1 MSLTG
6 KVIAITGKL
15 SKSRNEITKLIK
27 DNGGI
32 FVTTITKK
40 VTHLVCPDPNLIE
53 DGEKLKKAKSMGI
66 QIVGE
71 DFLTNVSDPS
81 LKAEGNIPTT
91 LAPTGCNTLEVQIKN
106 DAISNQSNQLCQA
119 SGETQKMK
127 LKGKKPAIELQIGS
141 ETKQKKAGVVVEN
154 IDKTIE
160 EFTLFIERM
169 TSSNSNLEKGTNFKA
184 FMTKASDD
192 FREILQLIYNEQ
204 MKFGITSKNVVKFE
218 DTKYE
223 DSHYVNMKLV
233 DFLKQLVETEL
244 TGHNALKVAVSF
256 LADYPDHRET
266 LLSIFD
272 KDLKIRFG
280 LKSVNAIIPDF
291 VPEFNVS
298 LGNSYNDKTKKHIVS
313 GDWYISRKLDG
324 VRCITVVKVPL
335 PFNGDVEKVVIEC
348 YSRGGLQFSTLQKVK
363 DEIKSNLNEIVP
375 EIITLPHAVE
385 ENMLK
390 FALDGEMCVIRSDG
404 SEDYK
409 TIVSEIKRKNRTV
422 ENPRYLV
429 FDLLTYSEFKN
440 GVSEKERTF
449 SERLKILKKFLP
461 CYSYKKKNEKQKKRR
476 EDDTKF
482 SIIKLLPQ
490 FPFTEDMFLMMSQE
504 AETNGWE
511 GLMLRKDAEYCG
523 DRSND
528 ILKVKRFETE
538 EYEVKDVV
546 FGEIGVINEGSGL
559 QEQIE
564 TMVSVIIHHTG
575 ININTGNVDTNQV
588 NVGSGFSQ
596 QERQMYYKNPELIK
610 GKTISVQFFE
620 KTNSKDGKESL
631 RFPTFKG
638 LHGKQRVI

>member
-6 KVIAITGKL
+6 KIIAVTGKL
-15 SKSRNEITKLIK
+15 SMSRKEITKLIE

-32 FVTTITKK
+32 FVSTITKK
-40 VTHLVCPDPNLIE
+40 VTHLVCPNPDSTE
-53 DGEKLKKAKSMGI
+53 DGEKLKKAKAMGI
-66 QIVGE
+66 EIVGE
-71 DFLTNVSDPS
+71 DFLSPYSTGATQSEKQIQLKVQEPIKKKVKVEKAPS
-81 LKAEGNIPTT
+81 
-91 LAPTGCNTLEVQIKN
+91 
-106 DAISNQSNQLCQA
+106 
-119 SGETQKMK
+119 TQ
-127 LKGKKPAIELQIGS
+127 LQINS
-141 ETKQKKAGVVVEN
+141 KVKSKTISPKET
-154 IDKTIE
+154 DKTIE
-160 EFTLFIERM
+160 EFTTFIEKM
-169 TSSNSNLEKGTNFKA
+169 TSSNSNLEKGSNFKA
-184 FMTKASDD
+184 FMSKASAD
-192 FREILQLIYNEQ
+192 FTEILQLIYNEQ

-218 DTKYE
+218 ETKYD

-233 DFLKQLVETEL
+233 DFIKQLVETDL

-256 LADYPDHRET
+256 LNDYPEHRDT

-298 LGNSYNDKTKKHIVS
+298 LGNPYNDKTKKHVES

-324 VRCITVVKVPL
+324 VRCITLVKVQL
-335 PFNGDVEKVVIEC
+335 PFNDDANRVVIEC

-363 DEIKSNLNEIVP
+363 DEIRNNLANIIPHIVD
-375 EIITLPHAVE
+375 LPNAVDE

-390 FALDGEMCVIRSDG
+390 FVFDGEMCVIRSDG

-409 TIVSEIKRKNRTV
+409 TIVSEIKRKNKTV

-440 GVSEKERTF
+440 GLSTKERTF
-449 SERLKILKKFLP
+449 NERLKILKQFLP
-461 CYSYKKKNEKQKKRR
+461 SYSYNKTASETASE
-476 EDDTKF
+476 EDSKF
-482 SIIKLLPQ
+482 AIIKLLPQ
-490 FPFTEDMFLMMSQE
+490 LPFTEEMFLMMSEQ
-504 AETNGWE
+504 AEKHGWE

-538 EYEVKDVV
+538 EYEVQDLV
-546 FGEIGVINEGSGL
+546 FGEITVINEGSGL
-559 QEQIE
+559 QEKID
-564 TMVSVIIHHTG
+564 TMVSVIINHTG
-575 ININTGNVDTNQV
+575 MNVNTGELDVNQI

-596 QERQMYYKNPELIK
+596 QERQMFYKNPDLIK

-638 LHGKQRVI
+638 LHGKKRVI